1 MHRKFYY
8 WTTIGRNLMKYQ
20 GEVTDN
26 LWTRSLMVLSPIQ
39 RSAILKAENSRRDTK
54 VIEAFDF
61 VYSLNRQPRIFND
74 ELK

>member
-1 MHRKFYY
+1 MHRKCYY
-8 WTTIGRNLMKYQ
+8 WTTLGRNSMKYQ

-39 RSAILKAENSRRDTK
+39 RSAILKSENYRRDIK

-61 VYSLNRQPRIFND
+61 VYSLKRQPRVFND

>member
-1 MHRKFYY
+1 
-8 WTTIGRNLMKYQ
+8 MKYQ

-54 VIEAFDF
+54 VIESFDF